1 MLCRDMF
8 FFASRRRHT
17 GCALVTGVQTCA
29 LPICFQGSLGQ
40 LAAAGTG
47 AADGAG
53 MFAVE
58 PGMAVTDA
66 RGKVIGHVQELR
78 QTGRGVVETVTVE
91 VGKRVATL
99 PAARFT
105 GSGDVLVTGLT
116 QGPLQDPAEQQ
127 EPRAGGR
134 RTEGAESG

>member
-1 MLCRDMF
+1 MSGQALSNVSGSAD
-8 FFASRRRHT
+8 AT
-17 GCALVTGVQTCA
+17 GSAAGS
-29 LPICFQGSLGQ
+29 FQGSLGQ

-91 VGKRVATL
+91 VGHRVPTL
-99 PAARFT
+99 PAASFT
-105 GSGDVLVTGLT
+105 G
-116 QGPLQDPAEQQ
+116 
-127 EPRAGGR
+127 PRSDETTPER
-134 RTEGAESG
+134 QSLIP

>member
-1 MLCRDMF
+1 MSGQALSNVSGSAD
-8 FFASRRRHT
+8 AT
-17 GCALVTGVQTCA
+17 GSAAGR
-29 LPICFQGSLGQ
+29 FQGSLGH

-78 QTGRGVVETVTVE
+78 RTGRGVVETVTVE
-91 VGKRVATL
+91 VGNRVATL
-99 PAARFT
+99 PAASFT
-105 GSGDVLVTGLT
+105 GPGDGLVTGQTTGQLT
-116 QGPLQDPAEQQ
+116 DTPQQQDA
-127 EPRAGGR
+127 RAGR
-134 RTEGAESG
+134 R